1 MPHWGLAEWAA
12 AGGVVIAACAL
23 LAFVF
28 DRIGRPTRLMIKKF
42 EEFEGDW
49 YGRSARPGFK
59 ATPGIPERLERIEDA
74 QVGGTDRLGNIEAQ
88 LRTNGG
94 GTLRDEIIKI
104 RDRLDEHLRFHS
116 VWPQQPPTTP
126 PTPPEGTPHV

>member
-1 MPHWGLAEWAA
+1 MPHWGVGQWAA
-12 AGGVVIAACAL
+12 AIGIVVAGLTI

-28 DRIGRPTRLMIKKF
+28 DRIGRPTRLMIRKF

-104 RDRLDEHLRFHS
+104 RDRLDDHLRLHPQ
-116 VWPQQPPTTP
+116 WPVQP